1 MLFLLL
7 LFLQRTQTPPYQSY
21 SLCHYQKLGISGGGS
36 WCFQCPSW
44 PFAFFLHDLTFLPL
58 QLKCPSYQQG
68 DPEQPILS
76 NVSSWLPLS
85 PVCSHYNSH
94 TLYLFFWVEL
104 SVFPLFTSA
113 HLSLFHHIPFSVL
126 WGHPGFDTMD
136 FLVRYSGSNSATSFV
151 TLCSLLL
158 GIYSL
163 WASFCKIEILLLPLI
178 VWILNEIIHENYFEI
193 CWSIICAS
201 GHVSYHCWHILNL
214 SISVSPQLFL
224 IALFHLLCS
233 KWKWYKI
240 DVLDQLCPTLCDPR
254 TVAHQSPLSMGFSRW
269 EYWNGLPFPPPGDLP
284 DPGIEPMSPESPASP
299 ALADGFFTTVPLG
312 KLMT

>member
-1 MLFLLL
+1 MLILK
-7 LFLQRTQTPPYQSY
+7 Y
-21 SLCHYQKLGISGGGS
+21 
-36 WCFQCPSW
+36 PSS
-44 PFAFFLHDLTFLPL
+44 F
-58 QLKCPSYQQG
+58 
-68 DPEQPILS
+68 
-76 NVSSWLPLS
+76 S
-85 PVCSHYNSH
+85 P
-94 TLYLFFWVEL
+94 
-104 SVFPLFTSA
+104 SA

-233 KWKWYKI
+233 RWKWYKI
-240 DVLDQLCPTLCDPR
+240 DVLDHMISSVFSTNGTLEKSLLWFRCGWWQFIVSWDCP
-254 TVAHQSPLSMGFSRW
+254 FS
-269 EYWNGLPFPPPGDLP
+269 
-284 DPGIEPMSPESPASP
+284 
-299 ALADGFFTTVPLG
+299 
-312 KLMT
+312 